1 MIGAL
6 RRVLWA
12 VCPLSLLL
20 WLPAA
25 ATSAQPSITPTPAPS
40 STPAPA
46 WHNPPNTNFSI
57 FDPCGGPK
65 ELLNKFGPTPCVYI
79 AGEAMASAGYSNIS
93 AHGSVSVSHGA
104 LAASLPLSG
113 NASVYPSLLLVIG
126 VSPSSQFQITAPS
139 AVSVNTARVGTFS
152 AASDTSFDYKQRV
165 FFSPTAFTQLA
176 IDLGYT
182 APTNGGGITSPG
194 PAYQIQLEV
203 AQPLNANLTVG
214 PWWTFKNSASASLTQ
229 GSTRAWSDPLGVW
242 FAWSPQNAG
251 FEILPVVY
259 HTFNPNRTAL
269 ILQAVQLLSRRF
281 SVALT
286 YGGTEDSTQSN
297 GPFAQSFTFAANS
310 SPRIFGVNFYYLVN
324 ESNLPPAPP
333 PQAKPTPGP
342 TVAPTQPH

>member
-93 AHGSVSVSHGA
+93 AHGSVSASRGA

-113 NASVYPSLLLVIG
+113 NANVYPSLLLVFG
-126 VSPSSQFQITAPS
+126 VSPHAQFQITAPS
-139 AVSVNTARVGTFS
+139 AVTVNTARLGSFS

-182 APTNGGGITSPG
+182 APTNGGGITSAG
-194 PAYQIQLEV
+194 PAYQIQLDL
-203 AQPLNANLTVG
+203 AQPLNTSLSVG
-214 PWWTFKNSASASLTQ
+214 PWWTFKNAASTSLTE
-229 GSTRAWSDPLGVW
+229 GSTRAWSDPLGIW
-242 FAWSPQNAG
+242 FAWSPPNG
-251 FEILPVVY
+251 SFEVLPVIY
-259 HTFNPNRTAL
+259 HSFNPNRTAL
-269 ILQAVQLLSRRF
+269 IGQVVQLLSRHL
-281 SVALT
+281 SVAVT
-286 YGGTEDSTQSN
+286 YGGTETATQSN
-297 GPFAQSFTFAANS
+297 GPFAQSFNFASNT
-310 SPRIFGVNFYYLVN
+310 SPRIFGVNFYYLIN

-333 PQAKPTPGP
+333 PPAKPTPAP
-342 TVAPTQPH
+342 TAAPTQPH